1 MTRVEVDRDR
11 CVGSGTCEALAP
23 AVFEVDDDGV
33 LAVLRPEPG
42 EDYLTDIRDAVTAC
56 PTRALALA
64 D

>member
-1 MTRVEVDRDR
+1 MSRVEVDRDR

-33 LAVLRPEPG
+33 LAVLREPAQD
-42 EDYLTDIRDAVTAC
+42 ELSDVRDAVQAC

>member
-1 MTRVEVDRDR
+1 MSRVEVDRDR

-33 LAVLRPEPG
+33 LALLRPQPA
-42 EDYLTDIRDAVTAC
+42 EDDLPEVRDAVSAC

>member
-1 MTRVEVDRDR
+1 MSRVEVDRDR

-23 AVFEVDDDGV
+23 AVFEVDDEGV

-42 EDYLTDIRDAVTAC
+42 ADELADVGDAVTAC
-56 PTRALALA
+56 PTRALTLA

>member
-1 MTRVEVDRDR
+1 VTRIVVDRDR

-23 AVFEVDDDGV
+23 ALFEVDDDGV
-33 LAVLRPEPG
+33 LAVLRAEPG
-42 EDYLTDIRDAVTAC
+42 DEELSDVRDAVTAC

>member
-1 MTRVEVDRDR
+1 MTRIAVDRDR

-33 LAVLRPEPG
+33 LAVLRAEPR
-42 EDYLTDIRDAVTAC
+42 EAELPDVRDAVTAC

>member
-33 LAVLRPEPG
+33 LNVLRGEPG
-42 EDYLTDIRDAVTAC
+42 EAELPDVRDAVTAC